1 MFTPMYCGMKSFRRP
16 SSGFTLVEL
25 LVVIGIIAVLISIL
39 LPALNRAKESGNRVA
54 CASNLRQIYL
64 GTLMYSQNN
73 KGYFPCGSFT
83 PPATSTSLKMSK
95 VPALLSIPSKGGV
108 YLTSGK
114 VWNCRSDITSGRDY
128 VKSHTVSTG
137 VPGGFAYSDGNGSNW
152 FWQNGAPTE
161 ETYANNISY
170 GYNRMAGYN
179 DNESSPQ
186 GRWAWN
192 PYKPER
198 RKGRAAYDAI
208 WFDLEPGNDG
218 AKWSYNFSTAFFKN
232 ITGGTGDAIY
242 SGRHLG
248 GYINVVGGDGH
259 VESFQLP
266 KKGSVMNTAEM
277 RPWNGSITNAPH
289 RYGW

>member
-1 MFTPMYCGMKSFRRP
+1 VCTPNHLNLKTSRHGA
-16 SSGFTLVEL
+16 FTLVEL

-73 KGYFPCGSFT
+73 KGFFPSASYT
-83 PPATSTSLKMSK
+83 PPASTTSLKMVK
-95 VPALLSIPSKGGV
+95 VPALLSIPEKGGV
-108 YLTSGK
+108 YLKSGR
-114 VWNCRSDITSGRDY
+114 VWNCPSDNTSGRDY
-128 VKSHTVSTG
+128 VQSHAISNPL
-137 VPGGFAYSDGNGSNW
+137 PGGYAYSDGSGGNW
-152 FWQNGAPTE
+152 FFQNGVPTE

-170 GYNRMAGYN
+170 GYNRMAGYI
-179 DNESSPQ
+179 DNESSPS

-198 RKGRAAYDAI
+198 RKGNNVYDAI
-208 WFDLEPGNDG
+208 WFDLEPGTDV

-232 ITGGTGDAIY
+232 ISGGTSDARY

-248 GYINVVGGDGH
+248 GFVNVVGGDGH
-259 VESFQLP
+259 VEAFKLP
-266 KKGSVMNTAEM
+266 KRNAQMNTADM
-277 RPWNGSITNAPH
+277 RPWNGTITNAPH